1 MMCPPNPDSRDVLL
15 VDDDEFQRRYFQEE
29 LEEEGYRVR
38 SVGDGREALKE
49 IAEKRPEVVVMDV
62 TMPGMDGIQT
72 LGNIKSR
79 YPALPVILHSCYPG
93 YKNNYL
99 CWTADDFVIKS
110 AETAPLKQALRK
122 LLLAPLNV

>member
-1 MMCPPNPDSRDVLL
+1 M
-15 VDDDEFQRRYFQEE
+15 DDDEFQRLYFQEE

-49 IAEKRPEVVVMDV
+49 IAEERPAVVVMDV

-72 LGNIKSR
+72 LSSIKSR
-79 YPALPVILHSCYPG
+79 YPALPVVLHSCHPG

-99 CWTADDFVIKS
+99 CWIADDFVIKS
-110 AETAPLKQALRK
+110 ADTAPLKQALQK
-122 LLLAPLNV
+122 LLLEPLGV